1 ALRGCAA
8 RRGRRAFHHLLLAA
22 RAHRRA
28 RLELAAAATGRSFQ
42 RARPADDEPQVRR
55 RPGPAHGPGEPG
67 PRGRALRGGGRGVCP
82 QARGH
87 RVAALAGGD
96 QGAGLCGAR
105 AGLPGGD
112 VRRGC
117 RDGGELR
124 PARLQGRRGAFPREA
139 RGPLPRPGARVSAT
153 AWPYPRHI
161 AHRGAGRLAPENTIV
176 ALDTGWRHGYRM
188 FEFDAKLT
196 ADGKVVLMHDDTLE
210 RTTDGVGPIATRTWE
225 EVLLLDAG
233 YWHSAA
239 MAGERV
245 PDLDRTADWLI
256 ERGAFA
262 NIEIKPCR
270 GRDVETGV
278 AV

>member
-1 ALRGCAA
+1 M
-8 RRGRRAFHHLLLAA
+8 
-22 RAHRRA
+22 
-28 RLELAAAATGRSFQ
+28 
-42 RARPADDEPQVRR
+42 
-55 RPGPAHGPGEPG
+55 
-67 PRGRALRGGGRGVCP
+67 
-82 QARGH
+82 
-87 RVAALAGGD
+87 
-96 QGAGLCGAR
+96 
-105 AGLPGGD
+105 
-112 VRRGC
+112 
-117 RDGGELR
+117 
-124 PARLQGRRGAFPREA
+124 
-139 RGPLPRPGARVSAT
+139 SAT

-278 AV
+278 AVALAATRCWAGIDPPPLLSSFSTEALAAARQSAPDLPRGLLFTRPPADCVEQALALECVSLHVDWRAVEDALLRATREAGLRLICYTVNDPAEAERLRGLGVDGLITDAVDRIEPID